1 MFSEIPVSAKSTG
14 GCVNFITGAGGL
26 LQSVLFGYGG
36 IRYRKD
42 QMDLN
47 PTKLPNTTSWA
58 MRGVKY
64 RDVSFDVE
72 VHGSYLTVYFK
83 RIPYAATV
91 EVKLENSTTYITQGR
106 HKLPVKNTTLSI
118 KKQLI
123 ILKVHELDLYRG
135 TTPQLFAR
143 STTTT
148 DKVNACDATCH
159 RKLSE
164 LVYIVIYGVFIC
176 YKFI

>member
-1 MFSEIPVSAKSTG
+1 
-14 GCVNFITGAGGL
+14 
-26 LQSVLFGYGG
+26 
-36 IRYRKD
+36 
-42 QMDLN
+42 MDLN
-47 PTKLPNTTSWA
+47 PTQLPNTTSWA

-72 VHGSYLTVYFK
+72 IHGSNLTVYFK

-135 TTPQLFAR
+135 TTPHLFAR

-148 DKVNACDATCH
+148 DKVNVCDAIYH
-159 RKLSE
+159 RKLSQ

-176 YKFI
+176 YKLI